1 MFAVMKEV
9 WEDIPGYEGLY
20 RISSK
25 GKILGIRRGKVK
37 RPTITTSANGYTSQ
51 VVSLSANG
59 IQSRHHVHILVYK
72 TFRGKPNGMIDFKD
86 GDKRNMSIDN
96 LIDVRATNK
105 FRKAHCI

>member
-1 MFAVMKEV
+1 MKEV
-9 WEDIPGYEGLY
+9 WKDIPNYEGLY

-25 GKILGIRRGKVK
+25 GQILRIRRGKVK

-59 IQSRHHVHILVYK
+59 VQSRHHVHILVYA

-86 GDKRNMSIDN
+86 GDKQNLSVDN
-96 LIDVRATNK
+96 LDEVRATNR
-105 FRKAHCI
+105 FIKAHCI